1 MHQVQS
7 HLEIVSLENLKII
20 LKHANIAM
28 KRQALGQT
36 GVPSKDKF
44 VGKMKLVHVMIALTN
59 QEYFTTSKKKSLG
72 PAQLAIQMVP
82 GNITALTTHTAP
94 NQEMENAIPS
104 KALFLQ
110 MREHVTL
117 PTQRMTMMN
126 FLAPPV
132 NMMNHQKQESG
143 FQFAIHP

>member
-1 MHQVQS
+1 MIAPTIQIARQTSVTNQILFGYVERQSLHQVQS

-104 KALFLQ
+104 KAL
-110 MREHVTL
+110 
-117 PTQRMTMMN
+117 
-126 FLAPPV
+126 
-132 NMMNHQKQESG
+132 
-143 FQFAIHP
+143 